1 MKNGHNYQESYSRRL
16 GAGRR
21 RTGHIHPEK
30 EFRSTIGT
38 VGTGE
43 EDSVIAIAQETPGT
57 APATKR
63 SPRRSMEK
71 LLAPLHDAAE
81 KSKRLLTSN
90 IGEFQCGADHYALPR
105 FVFNGPR
112 SGGDPI
118 RLGVF
123 AGIHGDEPA
132 GVLAL
137 VRFLGDLA
145 SHPDLAAGYRIYAY
159 PVANPTGFEDNSR
172 HARIGK
178 DLNREFWRASDQPEV
193 YLLEQELWTHRF
205 HGIISLH
212 SDDTSEGLY
221 GFFHGPD
228 LSKDLLE
235 PALWAAERH
244 LHRNT
249 RPVIDGFRARRGL
262 IDGGYS
268 GILAAPVEQ
277 RPVPFQLTF
286 ETPQLAPV
294 HLQVEADVAALHSI
308 LTEYRTVMAIAQSI

>member
-1 MKNGHNYQESYSRRL
+1 M
-16 GAGRR
+16 
-21 RTGHIHPEK
+21 
-30 EFRSTIGT
+30 
-38 VGTGE
+38 
-43 EDSVIAIAQETPGT
+43 IAIAQETPASRRQS
-57 APATKR
+57 APAG
-63 SPRRSMEK
+63 RRSISP
-71 LLAPLHDAAE
+71 LLAPLRKLAATSE
-81 KSKRLLTSN
+81 HLLATTCGDF
-90 IGEFQCGADHYALPR
+90 IRDGEPYALPR
-105 FVFNGPR
+105 FIFNGPR

-118 RLGVF
+118 RLAIF

-145 SHPDLAAGYRIYAY
+145 DHPELATGYRLYAY
-159 PVANPTGFEDNSR
+159 PVANPTGFEDNTRHSR
-172 HARIGK
+172 SGK
-178 DLNREFWRASDQPEV
+178 DLNREFWHASDEPEV

-205 HGIISLH
+205 HGIVSLH

-268 GILAAPVEQ
+268 GILSAPVEQ
-277 RPVPFQLTF
+277 QPVPFQLTF
-286 ETPQLAPV
+286 ETPQLAPL

-308 LTEYRTVMAIAQSI
+308 LTEYRTVMAIAQNI